1 MFSGF
6 DPGKSPDHPNDLTGR
21 YPFSVCLRMTRFMRS
36 LRWGATW
43 NSEFLPFSSY
53 CALYCTLLGP
63 LTLVLLGSF
72 CNLGF
77 AGDSSVKT
85 AQRPVTQ
92 IPFKAYR
99 TYFIVVEGRIG
110 GLGHSNLDH
119 QNLLLDTGSNPSMI
133 DRGLVAKLE
142 LKSTPRELSAFNK
155 SVASE
160 SVTLPDLQFG
170 PVERHNLQVAVADFS
185 GISRGIGV
193 RIDAVIGLDVLG
205 GTNFTVDYS
214 KDRLTFAALA
224 EPNTARFASGSQF
237 MIVDLK
243 NGGRL
248 FHLIVD
254 TGAAHL
260 VLFTDHLQGAD
271 YQWTTAAGTG
281 RNVVGT
287 VPLRMIVL
295 TQARIGTQDMGPQQ
309 ALVAASR
316 KEIGSELDG
325 LMALSCLRPTS
336 ISFDFEHGILGW
348 SD

>member
-1 MFSGF
+1 
-6 DPGKSPDHPNDLTGR
+6 L
-21 YPFSVCLRMTRFMRS
+21 
-36 LRWGATW
+36 
-43 NSEFLPFSSY
+43 
-53 CALYCTLLGP
+53 
-63 LTLVLLGSF
+63 
-72 CNLGF
+72 CNVGF
-77 AGDSSVKT
+77 AGESSVRA
-85 AQRPVTQ
+85 AQRPVNQ

-110 GLGHSNLDH
+110 KLDH

-133 DRGLVAKLE
+133 DREVVAKLDLE
-142 LKSTPRELSAFNK
+142 STPRALSAFNK

-160 SVTLPDLQFG
+160 SAMLPDLQFG
-170 PVERHNLQVAVADFS
+170 PVERHDLRVAVADFS
-185 GISRGIGV
+185 EISHGIGV

-214 KDRLTFAALA
+214 KGRLIFAALA
-224 EPNTARFASGSQF
+224 EPNTARFASGAQF
-237 MIVDLK
+237 MIVELR

-254 TGAAHL
+254 SGAAHL
-260 VLFTDHLQGAD
+260 VLFEDHLHGGD
-271 YQWTTAAGTG
+271 YQWTTATGTG

-295 TQARIGTQDMGPQQ
+295 MQARIGGQEIGPQK

>member
-1 MFSGF
+1 MFSGL
-6 DPGKSPDHPNDLTGR
+6 DPGKSSTHPSDLTER
-21 YPFSVCLRMTRFMRS
+21 YPIGVCLRMTGFIRS
-36 LRWGATW
+36 ARSNAAWK
-43 NSEFLPFSSY
+43 SEFLHLIS
-53 CALYCTLLGP
+53 CGTLYCIFLGQLALL
-63 LTLVLLGSF
+63 LLSSF
-72 CNLGF
+72 CNFGF
-77 AGDSSVKT
+77 AGESSVRT

-110 GLGHSNLDH
+110 RLDH

-133 DRGLVAKLE
+133 DREVVAKLDLE
-142 LKSTPRELSAFNK
+142 STPRALSAFNK

-160 SVTLPDLQFG
+160 SATLPDLQFG
-170 PVERHNLQVAVADFS
+170 PVERHGLRVAVADFS
-185 GISRGIGV
+185 EISHGIGV

-214 KDRLTFAALA
+214 KGRLIFAALA
-224 EPNTARFASGSQF
+224 ERNTAKFASGAQF
-237 MIVDLK
+237 MIVELK

-254 TGAAHL
+254 SGAAHL
-260 VLFTDHLQGAD
+260 VLFADHLQGGD
-271 YQWTTAAGTG
+271 YQWTTATGMG

-295 TQARIGTQDMGPQQ
+295 MQARIGAQEIGPQK